1 MSLLRGG
8 GAENAGPE
16 NEGPSVIVSGHENVC
31 KWFIMN
37 YELWAIMLGKKQK
50 RLS

>member
-1 MSLLRGG
+1 MTNRKSTISFPMSLLRGG

-31 KWFIMN
+31 K
-37 YELWAIMLGKKQK
+37 
-50 RLS
+50 